1 MGHLIRGGSSILHER
16 RGGGTRV
23 RSCQML
29 GIKIVAEFIVGESAI
44 HPPPPRD
51 RSHVADILALARKKG
66 KFDSL
71 NKAFLSSL

>member
-44 HPPPPRD
+44 RPPPPRD
-51 RSHVADILALARKKG
+51 RSHVALARKKG